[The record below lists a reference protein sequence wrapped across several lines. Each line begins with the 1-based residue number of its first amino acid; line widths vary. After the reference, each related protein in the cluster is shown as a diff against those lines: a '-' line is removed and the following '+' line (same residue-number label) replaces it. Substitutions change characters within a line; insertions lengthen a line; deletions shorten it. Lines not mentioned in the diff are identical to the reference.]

1 MEPLDK
7 GTLNEI
13 LDSISEMVFESHFL
27 VLMNHFQPVDEAAEQ
42 FIGSQLQKY
51 FLSFSISM
59 QGSEFYLSF
68 MEIIQSDFIVSYS
81 ENNNGKT
88 YYLWDKN
95 EVLEEELEN
104 VYKLTTDDYLYI
116 KNKLLIYTDDFV

>member
-27 VLMNHFQPVDEAAEQ
+27 TLMNHFQPVDEAAER

-68 MEIIQSDFIVSYS
+68 MEIIQSDFVVSYS

-104 VYKLTTDDYLYI
+104 VYKLTTDDFLYI

>member
-42 FIGSQLQKY
+42 FISSQLQKY
-51 FLSFSISM
+51 FLSFSITM
-59 QGSEFYLSF
+59 QESEFYLSF
-68 MEIIQSDFIVSYS
+68 MEIIQSDFVVSYS
-81 ENNNGKT
+81 ENNNEKT
-88 YYLWDKN
+88 YYLWDKH
-95 EVLEEELEN
+95 EVSEDELEN
-104 VYKLTTDDYLYI
+104 VYKPITDDYLYI
-116 KNKLLIYTDDFV
+116 KNKLLNYIDCCV

>member
-27 VLMNHFQPVDEAAEQ
+27 TLMNHFQPVDEAAEQ
-42 FIGSQLQKY
+42 FISSQLQKY
-51 FLSFSISM
+51 FISSSISM

-68 MEIIQSDFIVSYS
+68 MEIIQSDFVVSYS
-81 ENNNGKT
+81 ENNNEKT

-95 EVLEEELEN
+95 ETSEDELEN
-104 VYKLTTDDYLYI
+104 VYKLTTDNYLYI

>member
-42 FIGSQLQKY
+42 FISSQLQKY

-59 QGSEFYLSF
+59 QESEFYLSF
-68 MEIIQSDFIVSYS
+68 MEIIQSDFVVSYS
-81 ENNNGKT
+81 ENNNEKT
-88 YYLWDKN
+88 YYLWDKSQLPTN
-95 EVLEEELEN
+95 
-104 VYKLTTDDYLYI
+104 
-116 KNKLLIYTDDFV
+116 

>member
-68 MEIIQSDFIVSYS
+68 MEIIQSDFVVSYS